1 MQAWARARQAAGER
15 IACVPTMG
23 CLHAG
28 HLSLVARARAAAER
42 VVLTLFVNPTQ
53 FGPGEDFA
61 AYPRDVAHDRD
72 CCEAAGVDVLFLPAA
87 AAMYAPDHSVYVVEE
102 SLSSGL
108 CGASRPGHFRGV
120 CTVVAKLFN
129 CVLPR
134 VALFG
139 RKDAQQAAI
148 VRRMVRDLNFPVE
161 VLVAP
166 IVREPDGLALSS
178 RNLRLAPDERRA
190 ALGLSRALGEALRAY
205 DAGQRDAAALCDR
218 MRAGMAAHGLRVDY
232 VAAVAADTLTPVDAL
247 ADGVLLALAAYAGSI
262 RLIDNA
268 LLGVDRPP
276 DMPAPAP

>member
-28 HLSLVARARAAAER
+28 HLSLVALARQAADR
-42 VVLTLFVNPTQ
+42 VVLTLFVNPMQ

-61 AYPRDVAHDRD
+61 AYPRDVAHDRA
-72 CCEAAGVDVLFLPAA
+72 CCEEAGVDVLFMPDSAT
-87 AAMYAPDHSVYVVEE
+87 MYAPDHSVCVVEE
-102 SLSSGL
+102 SLSRAL

-129 CVLPR
+129 CVLPQ

-139 RKDAQQAAI
+139 RKDAQQAAV

-166 IVREPDGLALSS
+166 IVREPDGLAMSS

-190 ALGLSRALGEALRAY
+190 ALGLSRALRQAARAY
-205 DAGQRDAAALCDR
+205 AAGERDAAATLTAL
-218 MRAGMAAHGLRVDY
+218 RAGMERSGLRVDY
-232 VAAVAADTLTPVDAL
+232 AAAVTADTLTPVDKL
-247 ADGVLLALAAYAGSI
+247 ADGVLLALAAFAGRT
-262 RLIDNA
+262 RLIDNT
-268 LLGVDRPP
+268 LLGLDEF
-276 DMPAPAP
+276 PADP